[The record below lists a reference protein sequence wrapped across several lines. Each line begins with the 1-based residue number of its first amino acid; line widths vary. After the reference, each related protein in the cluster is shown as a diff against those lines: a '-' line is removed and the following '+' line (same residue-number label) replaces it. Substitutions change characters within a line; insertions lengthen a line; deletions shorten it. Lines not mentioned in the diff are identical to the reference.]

1 MNMGFEARRVSKIW
15 VPQLLRYMSL
25 CKMINFTE
33 MVSEVKSSRSVVSSS
48 LRPHGL

>member
-1 MNMGFEARRVSKIW
+1 MNMGFEARCVSKIW
-15 VPQLLRYMSL
+15 VPQLLRYMTL

-33 MVSEVKSSRSVVSSS
+33 MESEVKSSCSVVYYS